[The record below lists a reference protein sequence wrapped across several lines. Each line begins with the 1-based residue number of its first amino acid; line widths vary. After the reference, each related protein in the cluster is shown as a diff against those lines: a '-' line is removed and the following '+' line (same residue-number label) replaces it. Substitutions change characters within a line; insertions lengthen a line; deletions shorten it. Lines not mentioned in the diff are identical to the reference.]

1 MGLNENAYLLHMYPC
16 PPTSPLPHNTR
27 KHLCC
32 ALDRLFL
39 PSILLC
45 SPLSPFKPF
54 CFKLKIHVQ
63 NTRLLEEK
71 KLLRMYYPKHFLLG
85 PVLLLLLA
93 AATTKVAAEFLN
105 ITTISASYGESTIEC
120 WRLAS
125 PFTTSSTPGT
135 SGTAVISLGQAG
147 KVSYLSIPPHFDGG
161 LHNAP
166 AVQ

>member
-1 MGLNENAYLLHMYPC
+1 MYHP
-16 PPTSPLPHNTR
+16 
-27 KHLCC
+27 
-32 ALDRLFL
+32 
-39 PSILLC
+39 
-45 SPLSPFKPF
+45 KP
-54 CFKLKIHVQ
+54 
-63 NTRLLEEK
+63 
-71 KLLRMYYPKHFLLG
+71 FLLG
-85 PVLLLLLA
+85 PLLLLV

-105 ITTISASYGESTIEC
+105 ITTISASNGESTIEC

-135 SGTAVISLGQAG
+135 SGTAVTSLGEAG